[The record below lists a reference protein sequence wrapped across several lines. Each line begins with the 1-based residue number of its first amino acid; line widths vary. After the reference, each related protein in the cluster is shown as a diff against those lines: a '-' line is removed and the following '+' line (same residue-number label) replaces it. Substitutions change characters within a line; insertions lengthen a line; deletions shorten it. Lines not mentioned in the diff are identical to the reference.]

1 MSPVIRKK
9 RISNKEF
16 SLPLILIL
24 MKTTFIFFLRKST
37 FPLFV
42 LFTTLLAFQS
52 GCQSNSKSHPPLT
65 SWNSPQNLKINTP
78 YLIRT
83 LEKNGMDAVQ
93 EGNPELRYIALA
105 RFPEYVGK
113 NFAPLNTYIRDYVNE
128 KIEDF
133 ADVMIT
139 AAYHGNMPE
148 NAYSETEI
156 NFIPFHYT
164 SGFVSL
170 LLEGYERT
178 PAIPQGFN
186 YYLNLNYDA
195 LNDQLFTLQDCLV
208 GEEQFTKLASLVAER
223 VAKLEPELTQAEIQT
238 GTDPSIPENYDLF
251 IVRPGEFMI
260 FFHPYQLGPKIQDRR
275 HISISFSEL
284 EVQPFLLDLI
294 NYHPLFEL
302 QKSLPENSDPTLSK
316 EVFKIPN

>member
-186 YYLNLNYDA
+186 YYLTLNWHR
-195 LNDQLFTLQDCLV
+195 
-208 GEEQFTKLASLVAER
+208 QFFYKLTKWR
-223 VAKLEPELTQAEIQT
+223 VICH
-238 GTDPSIPENYDLF
+238 S
-251 IVRPGEFMI
+251 
-260 FFHPYQLGPKIQDRR
+260 FFNRLILPK
-275 HISISFSEL
+275 SAYF
-284 EVQPFLLDLI
+284 
-294 NYHPLFEL
+294 
-302 QKSLPENSDPTLSK
+302 
-316 EVFKIPN
+316 